1 MEILSE
7 RKKQMEGRRV
17 KLTKKMIKDALF
29 TLLEVKPVYR
39 ISISELCKEADVNR
53 STFYS
58 HYSDPGDVLK
68 EIEDDLIEKIP
79 VSARNDARIR
89 SDTEFMKALADF
101 LDYIKEHEKTVRIL
115 LGSENSNHLRGR
127 MIDVLYQKYGI
138 ADREDLTPLCRY
150 RLRYIFNGIFGML
163 DYWIEQGFP
172 ISCQDLAILAVDA
185 SLKAGEDAMGLEI
198 SGNPDVR

>member
-1 MEILSE
+1 MSKEIPS
-7 RKKQMEGRRV
+7 GTV
-17 KLTKKMIKDALF
+17 KAAPLDGILYVHCVIWWSA
-29 TLLEVKPVYR
+29 EKPVYR

-68 EIEDDLIEKIP
+68 EIEDDLIAKIP
-79 VSARNDARIR
+79 ISISNAVKIR
-89 SDTEFMKALADF
+89 SDTEFMKALSDF
-101 LDYIKEHEKTVRIL
+101 LNYIKEHEKTVRII
-115 LGSENSNHLRGR
+115 LGSENGNQLRGR

-138 ADREDLTPLCRY
+138 ADREDLTPLSRY
-150 RLRYIFNGIFGML
+150 RLRYIFNGFFGML

-185 SLKAGEDAMGLEI
+185 GLKAGEDAMGLEI
-198 SGNPDVR
+198 WGKSDIR

>member
-1 MEILSE
+1 LSKEIPS
-7 RKKQMEGRRV
+7 GTV
-17 KLTKKMIKDALF
+17 KAAPLDGILYVHCVIWWSA
-29 TLLEVKPVYR
+29 EKPVYR

-68 EIEDDLIEKIP
+68 EIEDDLIAKIP
-79 VSARNDARIR
+79 ISTSNAVKIR
-89 SDTEFMKALADF
+89 SDTEFMKALSDF

-115 LGSENSNHLRGR
+115 LESENSNHLRGR

-138 ADREDLTPLCRY
+138 ADREDLAPLSRY
-150 RLRYIFNGIFGML
+150 RLRYIFTGFFGML

-185 SLKAGEDAMGLEI
+185 GLKAGEDAMGLEI
-198 SGNPDVR
+198 WGKSDIR

>member
-1 MEILSE
+1 MSKEIPS
-7 RKKQMEGRRV
+7 GTV
-17 KLTKKMIKDALF
+17 KAAPLDGILYVHCVIWWSA
-29 TLLEVKPVYR
+29 EKPVYR

-68 EIEDDLIEKIP
+68 EIEDDLIAKIP
-79 VSARNDARIR
+79 ISTSNAVKIR
-89 SDTEFMKALADF
+89 SDTEFMKALSDF

-115 LGSENSNHLRGR
+115 LESENSNHLRGR

-138 ADREDLTPLCRY
+138 ADREDLAPLSRY
-150 RLRYIFNGIFGML
+150 RLRYIFTGFFGML

-185 SLKAGEDAMGLEI
+185 GLKAGEDAMGLEI
-198 SGNPDVR
+198 WGKSDIR